1 MPSPSAEA
9 SGLRSQQVFRGELS
23 KVAWLLPKPASVTS
37 EAIPMTYR
45 MAEAPVRPVD
55 RQDSEFLPASL
66 ALLLATA
73 RQEIDAHIDDDGLC
87 AACGS
92 AYPCER
98 AVLAELALGGL

>member
-1 MPSPSAEA
+1 
-9 SGLRSQQVFRGELS
+9 
-23 KVAWLLPKPASVTS
+23 
-37 EAIPMTYR
+37 MTYR
-45 MAEAPVRPVD
+45 LAQAPERPAD
-55 RQDSEFLPASL
+55 GQDSEFLPASL

-73 RQEIDAHIDDDGLC
+73 RQEIDAHTSDHGVC

>member
-1 MPSPSAEA
+1 
-9 SGLRSQQVFRGELS
+9 
-23 KVAWLLPKPASVTS
+23 
-37 EAIPMTYR
+37 MTYS

-55 RQDSEFLPASL
+55 SQDSEFLPAPL

-73 RQEIDAHIDDDGLC
+73 RREIDVHTDDDGLC
-87 AACGS
+87 AVCGR